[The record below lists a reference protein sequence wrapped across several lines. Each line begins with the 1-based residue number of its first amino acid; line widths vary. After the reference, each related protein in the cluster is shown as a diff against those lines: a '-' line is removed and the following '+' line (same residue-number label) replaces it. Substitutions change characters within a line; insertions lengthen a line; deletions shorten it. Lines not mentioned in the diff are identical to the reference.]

1 MHLVSF
7 LRDGRWQPGIRRGD
21 MIVEIIPHSTQPA
34 EIISSFMAG
43 QTLTTGREY
52 GVGDVQLGMP
62 IPNPGTV
69 VCMGLNYRDHAKEGG
84 NPIPDY
90 PAIFLRAA
98 SSLIPDGAPLIVPK
112 CSDQLDYEAELAI
125 VIGRTARNVAE
136 QDALSY
142 VFGYSCFNDGSI
154 RNYQRKSTQWTI
166 GKNFDDTGAFGPSVV
181 TANELPAGAH
191 GLAIRCRLNGETMQ
205 EGNTS
210 EMIFPVAR
218 IIEIVSEAMTLRP
231 GDVILTGTPA
241 GVGYARQPPVFL
253 KAGDVSE
260 VEIEGIGV
268 LRNPVARA

>member
-1 MHLVSF
+1 MHFVSF
-7 LRDGRWQPGIRRGD
+7 LKDGRSHPGIRRGD
-21 MIVEIIPHSTQPA
+21 RIVEIVPHNVQPA

-43 QTLTTGREY
+43 QTLITGREF
-52 GVGDVQLGMP
+52 GVGDVKLGMP
-62 IPNPGTV
+62 IPKPGAV

-125 VIGRTARNVAE
+125 IIGRTARNVVE

-181 TANELPAGAH
+181 TADELPRGAH
-191 GLAIRCRLNGETMQ
+191 GLAIRCRLNGQTMQ
-205 EGNTS
+205 DGNTS
-210 EMIFPVAR
+210 DMIFPVAR
-218 IIEIVSEAMTLRP
+218 IIEFISEAMTLHP
-231 GDVILTGTPA
+231 GDVIITGTPA
-241 GVGYARQPPVFL
+241 GVGYARQPPIFL